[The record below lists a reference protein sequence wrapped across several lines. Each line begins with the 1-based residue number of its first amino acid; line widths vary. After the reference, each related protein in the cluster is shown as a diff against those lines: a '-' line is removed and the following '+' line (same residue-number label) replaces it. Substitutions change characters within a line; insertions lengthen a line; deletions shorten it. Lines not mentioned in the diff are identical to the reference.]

1 MTDQTEA
8 PAANGSEAVIPAN
21 KRKKLLIRLV
31 IIVVALAALFVAY
44 DWLIGSKTVSTDN
57 AYVQGSNAMV
67 TPLTGG
73 KIVAVPVTETQM
85 VKKGQLLFQI
95 DDTDQKIAVAK
106 AEADLAAARRQYR
119 AVAAQG
125 SAQADQ
131 AAAQAAGVAQ
141 AQAQLSSAQADLAKA
156 QTDYNRRKSLQGTGA
171 ISADELTATTTALQ
185 AARAR
190 VAQLSAAVTQ
200 QQSQLRSAAS
210 NRQATLAPISG
221 TTVEESPA
229 VQQAKAALD
238 AAKLDL
244 ERTKVRAPVDG
255 VVSQVTARVGQM
267 IQRGSTAMV
276 VVPVGSLYVDAN
288 FKETQLGK
296 VRPGQTV
303 ELTSDFY
310 GSDVVFHGKV
320 VGFAGGTGAAFAPIP
335 AQNATGN
342 WIKVVQRLP
351 VRIEL
356 DPKELAAHPLRVGLS
371 MEAEIDV
378 SGND

>member
-8 PAANGSEAVIPAN
+8 PAANGSEAVIPAS
-21 KRKKLLIRLV
+21 KRKKLLIRLA

-44 DWLIGSKTVSTDN
+44 DWLIGSKIVSTDN

-141 AQAQLSSAQADLAKA
+141 AQAQLSAAQADLAKA

-210 NRQATLAPISG
+210 NRQATLAPING
-221 TTVEESPA
+221 TTVEGSPA

>member
-1 MTDQTEA
+1 MTDQTET
-8 PAANGSEAVIPAN
+8 PAANGSEAVIHA
-21 KRKKLLIRLV
+21 KTRKKLLIRLV
-31 IIVVALAALFVAY
+31 IIVAVLGALFIAY
-44 DWLIGSKTVSTDN
+44 DWLIGSRTVSTDN

-73 KIVAVPVTETQM
+73 KIVAVPVTETQA
-85 VKKGQLLFQI
+85 VKKGQLLLQI

-119 AVAAQG
+119 AVTAQG

-131 AAAQAAGVAQ
+131 AAAQAAAVAQ
-141 AQAQLSSAQADLAKA
+141 AQAQLSAAQADLAKA

-221 TTVEESPA
+221 TTVEDSPA

-244 ERTKVRAPVDG
+244 ERTKVRAPVAG

-296 VRPGQTV
+296 VRAGQPV

-310 GSDVVFHGKV
+310 GSDVVYHGKV
-320 VGFAGGTGAAFAPIP
+320 VGFSGGTGAAFAPIP

-351 VRIEL
+351 VRIAL

>member
-1 MTDQTEA
+1 M
-8 PAANGSEAVIPAN
+8 
-21 KRKKLLIRLV
+21 
-31 IIVVALAALFVAY
+31 IIVAVLGALFIAY
-44 DWLIGSKTVSTDN
+44 DWLIGSRTVSTDN

-73 KIVAVPVTETQM
+73 KIVAVPVTETQL
-85 VKKGQLLFQI
+85 VKKGQLLLQI

-119 AVAAQG
+119 AVTAQG

-131 AAAQAAGVAQ
+131 AAAQAAAVAQ
-141 AQAQLSSAQADLAKA
+141 AQAQLSAAQADLAKA

-221 TTVEESPA
+221 TTVEDSPA

-296 VRPGQTV
+296 VRPGQAV

-310 GSDVVFHGKV
+310 GSDVVYHGKV
-320 VGFAGGTGAAFAPIP
+320 VGFAGGTGAAFALIP

-351 VRIEL
+351 VRIAL

-378 SGND
+378 SDND